1 VSTILVKAQQTDHQK
16 KQLPIYYV
24 SGTLE
29 GPKKHYTQLEKV
41 AYTVLMASRK
51 LKHYFQSHEITIPS
65 SYPLDNI
72 FKNPEAIGRIGK
84 WATKLNDHV
93 INFVANWTLDTHG
106 QTGTKDPIQI
116 VHVDGAWG
124 ASGAG

>member
-1 VSTILVKAQQTDHQK
+1 VSTILVKEQQTDHQK

-93 INFVANWTLDTHG
+93 INYVGKTTIKSQALADFVANWTLDTHG
-106 QTGTKDPIQI
+106 QTGTKDPI
-116 VHVDGAWG
+116 
-124 ASGAG
+124 

>member
-1 VSTILVKAQQTDHQK
+1 VSTILVKEQQTDHQK

-93 INFVANWTLDTHG
+93 INYVGKTTMKSQALADFVANWTLDTHG
-106 QTGTKDPIQI
+106 QTGTKDPI
-116 VHVDGAWG
+116 
-124 ASGAG
+124 

>member
-1 VSTILVKAQQTDHQK
+1 VSTILVKEQQTDHQK

-29 GPKKHYTQLEKV
+29 GPKKHYTELEKV

-93 INFVANWTLDTHG
+93 INYVGKTTMKSQALADFVANWTLDTHG
-106 QTGTKDPIQI
+106 QTGTKDPI
-116 VHVDGAWG
+116 
-124 ASGAG
+124 

>member
-1 VSTILVKAQQTDHQK
+1 
-16 KQLPIYYV
+16 V

-29 GPKKHYTQLEKV
+29 GPKKHYIELEKV
-41 AYTVLMASRK
+41 AYAVLMASRK

-93 INFVANWTLDTHG
+93 INYVGKTTIKSQALADFVANWTLDTHG
-106 QTGTKDPIQI
+106 QTGTKDPIWI

>member
-1 VSTILVKAQQTDHQK
+1 VSTILVKEQQTDHQK

-29 GPKKHYTQLEKV
+29 GPKKHYTELEKV

-93 INFVANWTLDTHG
+93 INYVGKTTIKSQALADFVANWTLDTHG
-106 QTGTKDPIQI
+106 QTGTKDPI
-116 VHVDGAWG
+116 
-124 ASGAG
+124 